1 MGRWRGGFF
10 AGSAAGVLLAA
21 AAARA
26 EPSAAAAAANAA
38 GAALFRAG
46 STVEAAARFSEALAI
61 DPGFDEARHNL
72 GAALATR
79 GRDELQAG
87 RFDDARE
94 HLERAVTLAPRE
106 APYQVLLASLH
117 YRRGD
122 LYESRQCVDR
132 ALELSPGLAG
142 ALELSGDLW
151 YQEGSLERARAAW
164 EAGLKASGSRG
175 HALRMKLERLDR
187 EAVAEEGFGRDLS
200 RHFTVQFDG
209 PVPAEVARTALRL
222 LEAAYNR
229 LWREFGRPPQHDV
242 PVILYSRTLFDQ
254 ITLSPGWV
262 AGSYDG
268 KIRVPVGGLESA
280 ADAERLGPILAHE
293 LTHAFVR
300 ANAPGRLPLWFEEGL
315 AQHFQGVTFE
325 AARQALRHEDPGFAT
340 LDEVSAALR
349 GGARVGAAYA
359 AAALAVGEM
368 VRMDGFWLPRRT
380 LEHVAAG
387 RGFPEAF
394 RDAAGITVT
403 EFEERW
409 AGLHR

>member
-1 MGRWRGGFF
+1 MRGGIGGFL

-21 AAARA
+21 AVAHA
-26 EPSAAAAAANAA
+26 EPPGAAAAANAA
-38 GAALFRAG
+38 GAALFSAGRAA
-46 STVEAAARFSEALAI
+46 EATAKFSEALAL
-61 DPGFDEARHNL
+61 DPGLAEARHNL
-72 GAALATR
+72 GAALATL

-87 RFDDARE
+87 RFDDARV
-94 HLERAVTLAPRE
+94 HLERAVELAPRE
-106 APYQVLLASLH
+106 APYLLLLAALH
-117 YRRGD
+117 YQRGD
-122 LYESRQCVDR
+122 LYESRQFVDR
-132 ALELSPGLAG
+132 ALESAPGLAG

-151 YQEGSLERARAAW
+151 YQEGSLERARHAW
-164 EAGLKASGSRG
+164 ESGLGAAGARD
-175 HALRMKLERLDR
+175 HALRMKLERLER
-187 EAVAEEGFGRDLS
+187 ESAADEGFGRDVS

-209 PVPAEVARTALRL
+209 PVPAEVARAALRL

-254 ITLSPGWV
+254 ITRSPGWV

-280 ADAERLGPILAHE
+280 ADAELLGPILAHE

-325 AARQALRHEDPGFAT
+325 AARQSLRSEGIDFANLED
-340 LDEVSAALR
+340 VSAALR

-368 VRMDGFWLPRRT
+368 VRMDGLWLPRRT

-387 RGFPEAF
+387 RGFTEAF
-394 RDAAGITVT
+394 RDAAGISLA

-409 AGLHR
+409 AELDR